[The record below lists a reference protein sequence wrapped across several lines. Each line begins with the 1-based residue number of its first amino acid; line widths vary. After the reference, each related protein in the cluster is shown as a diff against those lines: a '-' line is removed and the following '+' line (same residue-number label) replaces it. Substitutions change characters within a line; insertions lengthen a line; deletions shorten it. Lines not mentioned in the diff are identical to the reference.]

1 MPVRIRLR
9 PLQQLTI
16 TSTSNTI
23 SVCSRCTYATAAT
36 ATRTSTPSSLTT
48 QIQPP
53 SASPP
58 RHSPINPPSHR
69 DPKQR
74 RSQLLRS
81 YVSLLKTT
89 PLIILFQHNNL
100 TALQWACIRRELA
113 RALKRTDDQLI
124 SQSGGDESGAVS
136 DNIKLTVVRT
146 NIFEPALRIAEYY
159 KTDGAEQ
166 ALAAQEPHGVEDEKL
181 DPSLTHALS
190 ENAYRIMQS
199 HRGQHELSTLLHGPI
214 AVLHFPTVSPQH
226 VKTAL
231 SILVP
236 RTPDF
241 PAPTRKLAPGYH
253 EPAVQEGLKKL
264 LMLGARVDGQVL
276 DSDGTRWVG
285 SIEGGIDGLRAQL
298 VSMLQGFGGSL
309 AQTLDSAS
317 RSLWFTMEG
326 RRRMLEEEAK
336 PTEEVTNTEANKE

>member
-1 MPVRIRLR
+1 M
-9 PLQQLTI
+9 
-16 TSTSNTI
+16 
-23 SVCSRCTYATAAT
+23 
-36 ATRTSTPSSLTT
+36 
-48 QIQPP
+48 
-53 SASPP
+53 
-58 RHSPINPPSHR
+58 
-69 DPKQR
+69 
-74 RSQLLRS
+74 
-81 YVSLLKTT
+81 SLLKTT

-124 SQSGGDESGAVS
+124 SQSDGDESRAIS

-159 KTDGAEQ
+159 KPEAAQQ
-166 ALAAQEPHGVEDEKL
+166 ALATQEPHGVEDEKL

-190 ENAYRIMQS
+190 ENAYRVMQG
-199 HRGQHELSTLLHGPI
+199 HRSQHELSPLLHGPV

-236 RTPDF
+236 RAPDY
-241 PAPTRKLAPGYH
+241 PAPTRKVAPGYH

-264 LMLGARVDGQVL
+264 LMLGARIDGQIF
-276 DSDGTRWVG
+276 DIDGTRWVG
-285 SIEGGIDGLRAQL
+285 SIDGGIDGLRAQL
-298 VSMLQGFGGSL
+298 VGMLQGFAGGL

-317 RSLWFTMEG
+317 RSLWFTMES

-336 PTEEVTNTEANKE
+336 PAESATVTEEKKE